1 MGRGK
6 VELKQIE
13 NKINR
18 QVTFS
23 KRRTGLRKKAHE
35 ISVLCDAQVA
45 LIVFNT
51 RGKLFDFSSDS
62 SVENI
67 LERYE
72 RHVNAL
78 KFNGGENGSQ
88 ENYSL
93 EYFKLKSKA
102 EVLERNTRN
111 LAGNDLDPLSLREL
125 QNLENQ
131 LEASLKRIRARK
143 NNTMNESISELH
155 KKTKS
160 LQEHN
165 NSLTKEIKEKEKEKE
180 KEKIMVE
187 GAECWVEQTLKQSPK
202 RSGPALTLGL

>member
-62 SVENI
+62 
-67 LERYE
+67 
-72 RHVNAL
+72 
-78 KFNGGENGSQ
+78 
-88 ENYSL
+88 
-93 EYFKLKSKA
+93 
-102 EVLERNTRN
+102 
-111 LAGNDLDPLSLREL
+111 
-125 QNLENQ
+125 
-131 LEASLKRIRARK
+131 
-143 NNTMNESISELH
+143 
-155 KKTKS
+155 
-160 LQEHN
+160 
-165 NSLTKEIKEKEKEKE
+165 
-180 KEKIMVE
+180 
-187 GAECWVEQTLKQSPK
+187 
-202 RSGPALTLGL
+202 